1 MKKGFWI
8 VLAVLAASIAMNVWF
23 WTSEPEIE
31 TILKRDTVWRDT
43 TIYEPQP
50 AETINTGRVVYIRL
64 PVKSGGGLIGDS
76 PRCATAVSQA
86 GTVPMAR
93 PMAQNAGTVPMAQ
106 PMAQNAGTVPMAR
119 EDSIDVP
126 IPIVQKRYEDSLYT
140 AWVSGFEPKLDSIR
154 LYTPEIQT
162 TVTKTVYE
170 PTPLLT
176 LGVQVGG
183 GYGLINRKPDIY
195 VGIGGQI
202 NLWPRRKRH

>member
-8 VLAVLAASIAMNVWF
+8 VVAVLAASIAMNVWF

-43 TIYEPQP
+43 AIYEPQP
-50 AETINTGRVVYIRL
+50 TETVNTGRVVYIRV
-64 PVKSGGGLIGDS
+64 PVKSGGGLTGDS
-76 PRCATAVSQA
+76 RCATAVSQT

-93 PMAQNAGTVPMAQ
+93 PMAQNAGTVPM
-106 PMAQNAGTVPMAR
+106 GR

-183 GYGLINRKPDIY
+183 GYGLFNRQPDIY

>member
-43 TIYEPQP
+43 AIYEPQP
-50 AETINTGRVVYIRL
+50 AETVNTGRVVYIR
-64 PVKSGGGLIGDS
+64 
-76 PRCATAVSQA
+76 
-86 GTVPMAR
+86 VPMPGER
-93 PMAQNAGTVPMAQ
+93 DTLRD
-106 PMAQNAGTVPMAR
+106 TIR
-119 EDSIDVP
+119 DSIDVP

-154 LYTPEIQT
+154 LYTSEIQT

-183 GYGLINRKPDIY
+183 GYGLIHRQPDIY
-195 VGIGGQI
+195 IGIGGQI

>member
-8 VLAVLAASIAMNVWF
+8 VVALLAASIAMNVWF

-50 AETINTGRVVYIRL
+50 AETVNTGRVVYIRV
-64 PVKSGGGLIGDS
+64 PVNSGGGLTGQIGLIGDS

-86 GTVPMAR
+86 GTV
-93 PMAQNAGTVPMAQ
+93 

-126 IPIVQKRYEDSLYT
+126 IPIMQKRYEDSLYT

-183 GYGLINRKPDIY
+183 GYGLIHRQPDIY

-202 NLWPRRKRH
+202 TLWPRRKRH

>member
-8 VLAVLAASIAMNVWF
+8 VVAVLAASIAMNVWF

-43 TIYEPQP
+43 AIYEPQA
-50 AETINTGRVVYIRL
+50 AETVNTGRVVYIR
-64 PVKSGGGLIGDS
+64 
-76 PRCATAVSQA
+76 
-86 GTVPMAR
+86 VPMPGER
-93 PMAQNAGTVPMAQ
+93 DTLRD
-106 PMAQNAGTVPMAR
+106 TIR
-119 EDSIDVP
+119 DSIDVP

-140 AWVSGFEPKLDSIR
+140 AWVSGFEPKLDSLR
-154 LYTPEIQT
+154 LHMPEVTNTI
-162 TVTKTVYE
+162 TKTVYE

-183 GYGLINRKPDIY
+183 GYGILNCQPDIY

>member
-8 VLAVLAASIAMNVWF
+8 VVAMLAASTAMNVWF

-43 TIYEPQP
+43 VIHDPAP
-50 AETINTGRVVYIRL
+50 AETINTGRVVYIRV
-64 PVKSGGGLIGDS
+64 PMKSGGGLTGDS

-86 GTVPMAR
+86 WTA
-93 PMAQNAGTVPMAQ
+93 

-140 AWVSGFEPKLDSIR
+140 AWVSGFQPKLDSLR
-154 LYTPEIQT
+154 LHMPE
-162 TVTKTVYE
+162 VTNTITRTVYE

-183 GYGLINRKPDIY
+183 GYGLINRQPDIY

>member
-8 VLAVLAASIAMNVWF
+8 VVAVLAASIAMNVWF

-31 TILKRDTVWRDT
+31 KILKRDTVWRDT
-43 TIYEPQP
+43 VIHDPAP
-50 AETINTGRVVYIRL
+50 AETINTGRVVYIR
-64 PVKSGGGLIGDS
+64 
-76 PRCATAVSQA
+76 
-86 GTVPMAR
+86 VPIPGKR
-93 PMAQNAGTVPMAQ
+93 DTLRD
-106 PMAQNAGTVPMAR
+106 TIR
-119 EDSIDVP
+119 DSIDVP

-170 PTPLLT
+170 STPLLT

-183 GYGLINRKPDIY
+183 GYGLIYRQPDIY

>member
-8 VLAVLAASIAMNVWF
+8 VVAVLAASIAMNVWF

-31 TILKRDTVWRDT
+31 TILKRDTVWKDT
-43 TIYEPQP
+43 TIHEPQP
-50 AETINTGRVVYIRL
+50 AETINTGRVVYIRV

-76 PRCATAVSQA
+76 PRCATNVSQA
-86 GTVPMAR
+86 GTVPMD
-93 PMAQNAGTVPMAQ
+93 
-106 PMAQNAGTVPMAR
+106 R
-119 EDSIDVP
+119 EADSIDVP

-140 AWVSGFEPKLDSIR
+140 AWVSGFEPKLDSLR
-154 LYTPEIQT
+154 LHMPEVTNTI
-162 TVTKTVYE
+162 TKTVYE

-183 GYGLINRKPDIY
+183 GYGLINRRPDIY

>member
-8 VLAVLAASIAMNVWF
+8 VVAVLAVSIAMNVWF

-43 TIYEPQP
+43 VIHDPSP
-50 AETINTGRVVYIRL
+50 AETINTGRVVYIRV
-64 PVKSGGGLIGDS
+64 PVNKVDHRLTGDS
-76 PRCATAVSQA
+76 PRCATIV
-86 GTVPMAR
+86 
-93 PMAQNAGTVPMAQ
+93 AQT
-106 PMAQNAGTVPMAR
+106 GTVPMAR

-126 IPIVQKRYEDSLYT
+126 IPIMQKRYEDSLYT
-140 AWVSGFEPKLDSIR
+140 AWVSGFEPKLDSLR
-154 LYTPEIQT
+154 LHMPEVTNTI
-162 TVTKTVYE
+162 TKTVYE

-183 GYGLINRKPDIY
+183 GYGLIHRQPDIY

>member
-43 TIYEPQP
+43 VIHDPAP
-50 AETINTGRVVYIRL
+50 AETINTGRVVYIR
-64 PVKSGGGLIGDS
+64 
-76 PRCATAVSQA
+76 
-86 GTVPMAR
+86 VPIPGKR
-93 PMAQNAGTVPMAQ
+93 DTLRD
-106 PMAQNAGTVPMAR
+106 TIR
-119 EDSIDVP
+119 DSIDVP
-126 IPIVQKRYEDSLYT
+126 IPIVQKRYDDSMYT

-170 PTPLLT
+170 TTPLLT

-183 GYGLINRKPDIY
+183 GYGILNRQPDIY

>member
-8 VLAVLAASIAMNVWF
+8 VMAVLAASIAMNVWF

-43 TIYEPQP
+43 IIYEPQA
-50 AETINTGRVVYIRL
+50 AETVNTGRVVYIRV
-64 PVKSGGGLIGDS
+64 PVKSSNGLTGLTGDS

-93 PMAQNAGTVPMAQ
+93 PMAQNAGTVPMDRA
-106 PMAQNAGTVPMAR
+106 
-119 EDSIDVP
+119 DSIDVP

-140 AWVSGFEPKLDSIR
+140 AWVSGFEPNLDSIR

-176 LGVQVGG
+176 LGLQVGG
-183 GYGLINRKPDIY
+183 GYGLINRQPDIY

>member
-43 TIYEPQP
+43 AIYEPQP
-50 AETINTGRVVYIRL
+50 VETVNTGRVVYIRV
-64 PVKSGGGLIGDS
+64 PVPGERDTLRDTI
-76 PRCATAVSQA
+76 R
-86 GTVPMAR
+86 
-93 PMAQNAGTVPMAQ
+93 
-106 PMAQNAGTVPMAR
+106 
-119 EDSIDVP
+119 DSIDVP
-126 IPIVQKRYEDSLYT
+126 VPIVQKRYEDSLYT
-140 AWVSGFEPKLDSIR
+140 AWVSGFEPNLDSLR
-154 LYTPEIQT
+154 LHMPEVTNTI
-162 TVTKTVYE
+162 TKTVYE

-176 LGVQVGG
+176 LGLQVGG
-183 GYGLINRKPDIY
+183 GYGIINRKPDIY

>member
-43 TIYEPQP
+43 AIYEPQP
-50 AETINTGRVVYIRL
+50 AETVNTGRVVYIR
-64 PVKSGGGLIGDS
+64 
-76 PRCATAVSQA
+76 
-86 GTVPMAR
+86 VPMPGER
-93 PMAQNAGTVPMAQ
+93 DTLRD
-106 PMAQNAGTVPMAR
+106 TIR
-119 EDSIDVP
+119 DSIDVP

-183 GYGLINRKPDIY
+183 GYGLIHRQPDIY

>member
-8 VLAVLAASIAMNVWF
+8 VVAVLTASIAMNVWF

-43 TIYEPQP
+43 SIYEPQP
-50 AETINTGRVVYIRL
+50 AETINTGRVVYIRV
-64 PVKSGGGLIGDS
+64 PVNKVDHRLTGDS

-86 GTVPMAR
+86 GTVPMA
-93 PMAQNAGTVPMAQ
+93 QNAGTA
-106 PMAQNAGTVPMAR
+106 PMAR

-140 AWVSGFEPKLDSIR
+140 AWVSGFEPKLDSLR
-154 LYTPEIQT
+154 LHMPEVTNTI
-162 TVTKTVYE
+162 TKTVYE

-176 LGVQVGG
+176 FGVQVGG
-183 GYGLINRKPDIY
+183 GYGLIHRQPDIY

>member
-8 VLAVLAASIAMNVWF
+8 VVAVLAASIAMNVWF

-31 TILKRDTVWRDT
+31 TIMKRDTVWRDT

-50 AETINTGRVVYIRL
+50 AETVNTGRVVYIRV
-64 PVKSGGGLIGDS
+64 PVKSGGGLTGLTGLTGQIGLTGDS
-76 PRCATAVSQA
+76 PRCATIV
-86 GTVPMAR
+86 
-93 PMAQNAGTVPMAQ
+93 AQ
-106 PMAQNAGTVPMAR
+106 AGTVPMAR

-154 LYTPEIQT
+154 LYMPEIQT

>member
-8 VLAVLAASIAMNVWF
+8 VVAVLAASIAMNVWF

-43 TIYEPQP
+43 VIHDPAP
-50 AETINTGRVVYIRL
+50 AETINTGRVVYIRV
-64 PVKSGGGLIGDS
+64 PVKSGGGLTGLTGDS

-106 PMAQNAGTVPMAR
+106 

-183 GYGLINRKPDIY
+183 GYGLIHRQPDIY

>member
-8 VLAVLAASIAMNVWF
+8 VVAVLAASIAMNVWF

-50 AETINTGRVVYIRL
+50 AETINTGRVVYIRV
-64 PVKSGGGLIGDS
+64 PVKSGGGLTGDS

-86 GTVPMAR
+86 GTV
-93 PMAQNAGTVPMAQ
+93 

-183 GYGLINRKPDIY
+183 GYGLIHRQPDIY

>member
-1 MKKGFWI
+1 M
-8 VLAVLAASIAMNVWF
+8 LAASIAMNVWF

-43 TIYEPQP
+43 VIHDPAP

-93 PMAQNAGTVPMAQ
+93 PMAQNAGTVPMA
-106 PMAQNAGTVPMAR
+106 R

-126 IPIVQKRYEDSLYT
+126 IPIVQKRYDDSLYT

-183 GYGLINRKPDIY
+183 GYGLINRQPDIY

>member
-8 VLAVLAASIAMNVWF
+8 VVAVLAASIAMNVWF

-43 TIYEPQP
+43 VIHDPAP
-50 AETINTGRVVYIRL
+50 AETINTGRVVYIRV
-64 PVKSGGGLIGDS
+64 PISGERDTLRDTI
-76 PRCATAVSQA
+76 R
-86 GTVPMAR
+86 
-93 PMAQNAGTVPMAQ
+93 
-106 PMAQNAGTVPMAR
+106 
-119 EDSIDVP
+119 DSIEVP

-176 LGVQVGG
+176 LGLQVGG
-183 GYGLINRKPDIY
+183 GYGIINRQPDIY

>member
-8 VLAVLAASIAMNVWF
+8 VVAVLAASIAMNVWF

-43 TIYEPQP
+43 VIHDPAP
-50 AETINTGRVVYIRL
+50 AETINTGRVVYIRV
-64 PVKSGGGLIGDS
+64 PVNKVDHRLIGDS
-76 PRCATAVSQA
+76 PRCATIVAQT
-86 GTVPMAR
+86 GTV
-93 PMAQNAGTVPMAQ
+93 PMAQNAGTVPMD
-106 PMAQNAGTVPMAR
+106 R

-183 GYGLINRKPDIY
+183 GYGLIHRQPDIY

>member
-8 VLAVLAASIAMNVWF
+8 VVAVLAASIAMNVWF

-43 TIYEPQP
+43 VIHDPAP
-50 AETINTGRVVYIRL
+50 AETINTGRVVYIRV
-64 PVKSGGGLIGDS
+64 PVTETTTD
-76 PRCATAVSQA
+76 
-86 GTVPMAR
+86 TVH
-93 PMAQNAGTVPMAQ
+93 
-106 PMAQNAGTVPMAR
+106 
-119 EDSIDVP
+119 DSIDVP

-183 GYGLINRKPDIY
+183 GYGLINRQPDIY

>member
-8 VLAVLAASIAMNVWF
+8 VVSVLAASIAMNVWF

-43 TIYEPQP
+43 VIHDPAP
-50 AETINTGRVVYIRL
+50 AETINTGRVVYIRV
-64 PVKSGGGLIGDS
+64 PISGERDTLRDTI
-76 PRCATAVSQA
+76 R
-86 GTVPMAR
+86 
-93 PMAQNAGTVPMAQ
+93 
-106 PMAQNAGTVPMAR
+106 
-119 EDSIDVP
+119 DSIEVP

-162 TVTKTVYE
+162 TMTKIVYE

-183 GYGLINRKPDIY
+183 GYGLIHRQPDIY